1 MLLKKLFI
9 PLAFILSLNACT
21 AAAEKNLEDPIRA
34 IQNAQQ
40 MRDVLDSNSKR
51 NQKDES
57 RVDTIASLPT
67 TKKVEAAPFQVDD
80 ISGKV
85 QFRNEIVYFEYD
97 DSTLTDEG
105 MKHLDALA
113 HYLQEHRETKLNIE
127 GHCDSRGSAEY
138 NLALGQRRS
147 ESVKKYLGILN
158 VPEDRL
164 DTRSFGKE
172 KPAVDGESEA
182 ALAKNR
188 RVEFSFTLA
197 H

>member
-1 MLLKKLFI
+1 MMLKTFFI
-9 PLAFILSLNACT
+9 PLTLILSLNACSGD
-21 AAAEKNLEDPIRA
+21 KNLEDPIQA

-40 MRDVLDSNSKR
+40 MRDSLDAKSRR
-51 NQKDES
+51 NLKDEP
-57 RVDTIASLPT
+57 RIENFVGYPKKQKASQ
-67 TKKVEAAPFQVDD
+67 AAFQVDD

-85 QFRNEIVYFEYD
+85 LFQSEIVYFEYD
-97 DSTLTDEG
+97 DSTLTKEG
-105 MKHLDALA
+105 MQHLDALA
-113 HYLQEHRETKLNIE
+113 QYLKDHEATKLNIE

-147 ESVKKYLGILN
+147 ESVKKYLATLSI
-158 VPEDRL
+158 PENRL

-172 KPAVDGESEA
+172 KPAVDGQSEA

-188 RVEFSFTLA
+188 RVEFAFTLA